1 MRRNKRGVLTASVVA
16 VAVAALVA
24 GTLLLQQEQARTA
37 EARAQAATD
46 LAAAEA
52 QARSRLETQLYLQ
65 RIALADR
72 EWSANN
78 LSRMEALLEQ
88 CPSDLRGWEWH
99 YLKRLRYRTLS
110 PLRHDSPVISLAFSR
125 DGKLLATGTQAGV
138 VTVWQA
144 KTGQELRQWKAHQ
157 TNATSVVFSPDGRY
171 LATGSQDMTVKVWDL
186 EKVLQGEFQAP
197 LLQWEHTCGGVE
209 CNLQPGRSAPGLRC
223 R

>member
-1 MRRNKRGVLTASVVA
+1 MVSVPQVRPAKQEGGADGISGCRGGGGAGGRHTAASA
-16 VAVAALVA
+16 GA
-24 GTLLLQQEQARTA
+24 GTDRGGP
-37 EARAQAATD
+37 RQAATD

-171 LATGSQDMTVKVWDL
+171 LATGSQDLTVKVWDL

-197 LLQWEHTCGGVE
+197 LLQWEHTWWCGV
-209 CNLQPGRSAPGLRC
+209 
-223 R
+223 